1 MEEVDFGT
9 GGQPDSRMQRQGSL
23 TREFTQG
30 MSDDRRGDQITSVGL
45 AAGLTQL
52 YNVSP
57 IHRNY

>member
-1 MEEVDFGT
+1 MEEVDFGA

-45 AAGLTQL
+45 AAG
-52 YNVSP
+52 
-57 IHRNY
+57 